1 MTGVSLCMILKNE
14 QDWIERAIESVKDLT
29 AEIILVDTG
38 STDSTI
44 ERVRRFSP
52 RIIPFSWINDFSAAR
67 NVSLEAASRPWI
79 LVLDADERISQ
90 RDIPVLKSAMRGTDD
105 GFHLVQRNYTSASNV
120 IGWIPNDGA
129 YPEASLYAGY
139 VDNPLIRLFR
149 NSPDIRFT
157 YAVHEIIDPTR
168 MAARFKFPNLP
179 VPIHHFGKVRDRE
192 RLAQKQRLYLEIGLK
207 KLERDPQSWKAH
219 FELGVQCQELNRHVE
234 AGGYFEAAWQFSKL
248 PFVLLYWAVSETNKG
263 QLLKAAE
270 LIELAAR
277 LGVNTYELH
286 LELGNVY
293 QGLGDLEKAH
303 KHYERSLKL
312 QPSNPLSAFNTGLVY
327 RKLGKKAEAEAL
339 YRQTLKLEPAFREP
353 ALELSALLLDEGK
366 FAEAYGVLMSVYA
379 REPECREVRLG
390 LSKYYIQIGSAK
402 EALRLLGDISAE
414 DATAQ
419 CLAGAAYLQENDLD
433 QAQQFLERALKRDR
447 NLVDARINLAEV
459 YARKG
464 EHAKAA
470 RYMMIAR
477 GRIAELTNP

>member
-1 MTGVSLCMILKNE
+1 MAGVSLCMILKNE
-14 QDWIERAIESVKDLT
+14 EDWIEGAIESVKDLT
-29 AEIILVDTG
+29 DEIILVDTG
-38 STDSTI
+38 STDATI

-67 NVSLEAASRPWI
+67 NVSLQAASHPWI
-79 LVLDADERISQ
+79 LVLDADERISLH
-90 RDIPVLKSAMRGTDD
+90 DIPLLKSAMQGTDD
-105 GFHLVQRNYTSASNV
+105 GFHLVQRNYTYASNV
-120 IGWIPNDGA
+120 IGWTPNDGA
-129 YPEASLYAGY
+129 YPEASPYAGY
-139 VDNPLIRLFR
+139 VDNPLIRFFK
-149 NSPDIRFT
+149 NSPDVRFT

-168 MAARFKFPNLP
+168 MSARFKFSNLP

-207 KLERDPQSWKAH
+207 KLEREPRNWKAH

-234 AGGYFEAAWQFSKL
+234 ASGYFETAWKLSKL
-248 PFVLLYWAVSETNKG
+248 PFVLLYWAVSEKNKG

-339 YRQTLKLEPAFREP
+339 YRQALKLEPAFREP